1 MDNMIKSAM
10 RWLLYLLSACL
21 ILWAV
26 FPELKSV
33 ALGLAAGFAVS
44 AMNAF
49 LLKRRVG
56 MIAEAAIQEG
66 AKKKGMG
73 FGNRIASVLLLAMIA
88 YKYPDILNMP
98 AALIGSMVM
107 PFLLLAAAIVHTLK
121 ENSSGKG

>member
-21 ILWAV
+21 IVWAV

-33 ALGLAAGFAVS
+33 TLGLAAGFAVS

-56 MIAEAAIQEG
+56 MIAEAAMQEG

-88 YKYPDILNMP
+88 YKYPETLNMP

-107 PFLLLAAAIVHTLK
+107 PFLLLAAAFVHTLK